1 MKVDLGWI
9 DMALIFKNKCYFH
22 LDPVLGKECQG
33 SLEAGVPLFDNPS
46 DY

>member
-1 MKVDLGWI
+1 
-9 DMALIFKNKCYFH
+9 MALIFKNERYLH
-22 LDPVLGKECQG
+22 LDPALGKGCQG